1 MHFDERVVKKVRKIS
16 KYQPILECA
25 LKRVPKITIVK
36 VEIFIQ
42 HTCNSNTIYVI
53 MIGIYMTCKT

>member
-1 MHFDERVVKKVRKIS
+1 MHFDERVVKKVRKKS
-16 KYQPILECA
+16 KYQPNLECA

-42 HTCNSNTIYVI
+42 HTCNSNTIYDWYLYD
-53 MIGIYMTCKT
+53 M

>member
-1 MHFDERVVKKVRKIS
+1 MHFDEGVVKS
-16 KYQPILECA
+16 KKKSIYQPILECA

-42 HTCNSNTIYVI
+42 HTCNSNTIYDWYLYD
-53 MIGIYMTCKT
+53 M